1 MKKLNRISGLF
12 LIGFSILI
20 CLGSIKLGIGTLG
33 NMGPG
38 FVPFLVSAIL
48 FILSLLILVGI
59 GERYEGKEERSSLGW
74 KKFLKPGG
82 LIIALFG
89 YTLLLETL
97 GYMITTFF
105 LMSHM
110 LFISGPK
117 KWSVNI
123 FVAAI
128 VVILSFA
135 GFRWLQVQLP
145 IGVFHIGW

>member
-1 MKKLNRISGLF
+1 M
-12 LIGFSILI
+12 
-20 CLGSIKLGIGTLG
+20 GIGG
-33 NMGPG
+33 
-38 FVPFLVSAIL
+38 
-48 FILSLLILVGI
+48 
-59 GERYEGKEERSSLGW
+59 RYEGKEERSSLGW
-74 KKFLKPGG
+74 KNLLKPGS

-110 LFISGPK
+110 LFISEPK
-117 KWSVNI
+117 KWSINI